1 MSFNNSAGARVKR
14 ALLAAMVLSLFLGAL
29 PAAAQKAQ
37 LSPQVKSALGHISAD
52 SLRGHLSFIASD
64 AMAGRNTPSPE
75 LDMAAHYIAAQFRRA
90 GLEPAG
96 DDGYFQTASW
106 KLARQDMDEFSLKFQ
121 EFSGSINIPKKHV
134 TLGADRA
141 VSLAGAPLL
150 KVDYK
155 DSARIASLTPAE
167 VEGRVVITEMPEPRS
182 VAQTERASAMRG
194 RRDFVQKMEDA
205 KAALIISI
213 DRTRREGSGAG
224 PGRLISPEF
233 PSYYAPSQVSVITVH
248 DARVVEAYDKA
259 GAGELA
265 SRVSVNVP
273 APVEHPVKL
282 RNVIG
287 VLRGSDPALKDTY
300 VLLTAHYD
308 HLGARASEPGD
319 NIYNGANDNGSG
331 TVSVIE
337 IASALARLG
346 KRPRRSI
353 VFIALF
359 GEEKG
364 LLGARHYGTHP
375 VFPLEKTVA
384 MINLEQVG
392 RTDSNEGPQL
402 SNASLTGF
410 DFSTV
415 STFMKAAG
423 EATGVSV
430 YKHERNSDAFFARSD
445 NVALA
450 ALGVPAHTVTVS
462 YVYSDYHGVGD
473 HWEKIDY
480 DNMAK
485 VNRMIALGLILIAD
499 SREEPRWNESN
510 PKTGPYVKAWKA
522 RRAGSVTSDK

>member
-1 MSFNNSAGARVKR
+1 MSFIDSADARVKR
-14 ALLAAMVLSLFLGAL
+14 ALLAAMVLSLCLGAL

-37 LSPQVKSALGHISAD
+37 LSPQVKSALDHISAD

-90 GLEPAG
+90 GIEPAG
-96 DDGYFQTASW
+96 DDGYFQTANW
-106 KLARQDMDEFSLKFQ
+106 KLARQDMDDFNMTVHEGPS
-121 EFSGSINIPKKHV
+121 SIIISRKHV
-134 TLGADRA
+134 TLGTDRA
-141 VSLAGAPLL
+141 VRLAAAPLV

-167 VEGRVVITEMPEPRS
+167 VEGRVVITELADPRG
-182 VAQTERASAMRG
+182 VAQTERASALRN
-194 RRDFVQKMEDA
+194 RRDFMQKMEDA

-213 DRTRREGSGAG
+213 DRTRQEGSGAG

-233 PSYYAPSQVSVITVH
+233 PSYYAPSPVPVITIH
-248 DARVVEAYDKA
+248 DARVIQAYDRA

-273 APVEHPVKL
+273 AQVERPVKL

-308 HLGARASEPGD
+308 HLGGRANDPGD

-346 KRPRRSI
+346 ERPSRSI

-364 LLGARHYGTHP
+364 LLGARYYGTHP

-410 DFSTV
+410 DFSNVT
-415 STFMKAAG
+415 TFLTAAG
-423 EATGVSV
+423 EATGVKV

-450 ALGVPAHTVTVS
+450 SLGVPAHTVTVS

-485 VNRMIALGLILIAD
+485 VNRMIALGLIMIAD
-499 SREEPRWNESN
+499 SREEPRWDERN

-522 RRAGSVTSDK
+522 RRAKEVTSDK